1 MEQQLFYCGIYLE
14 LNMLKLF
21 YGTNLNGNQ
30 FQNVTVIISKWDEQL
45 LYLLTYAVISVIKI
59 GI

>member
-1 MEQQLFYCGIYLE
+1 
-14 LNMLKLF
+14 MLKLF